1 MLATVAVVATA
12 GGCGDAGKLSPAAE
26 RGRQTY
32 LAQCTACHNV
42 DPSQAGSVGPAV
54 KGASREV
61 IESKVLRG
69 TYPPGY
75 APKRPTSIMQPIPAV
90 APDVPALAEYLR

>member
-1 MLATVAVVATA
+1 
-12 GGCGDAGKLSPAAE
+12 
-26 RGRQTY
+26 
-32 LAQCTACHNV
+32 
-42 DPSQAGSVGPAV
+42 
-54 KGASREV
+54 
-61 IESKVLRG
+61 VLRG